1 MAESP
6 ILGRIER
13 ELEEIRSSGLW
24 RSIPPHSPAPI
35 DLSTNSYLAL
45 HSRPEVARAALDLAG
60 DRLSGNLASR
70 LVGTPS
76 SLYERL
82 EEEIALWKA
91 AESALVFNSGYAA
104 NAGVFG
110 ALCGRGTEVFCDRLD
125 HASILDGV
133 RLSGAEFVRYGHND
147 LGDLRDRLSA
157 SRAGEKIIAAETVF
171 SMDGDLAPLAD
182 LCDLADRHACL
193 LAVDEAHA
201 AGVFGRER
209 ASGLAEEAG
218 CESRI
223 DVRIGTLSKAAAGAG
238 GFFAGPAKLRD
249 YLVNR
254 ARSLIFSTGL
264 PHAVL
269 AWDLAAVSH
278 IRRNPAAGR
287 DLLVRSTGFREKL
300 RGMGFDPGASETQ
313 IIPLIVGGNEKVMAL
328 SRFLLER
335 GIKAPAIRSP
345 AVPRGTERLRFS
357 VHAGFDAAQE
367 ERVLEALREWKSIA

>member
-6 ILGRIER
+6 ILGRVDR

-24 RSIPPHSPAPI
+24 RSTPPAVEVPV

-45 HSRPEVARAALDLAG
+45 QDRPEVARAALDLAG

-70 LVGTPS
+70 LVGAAS
-76 SLYERL
+76 SLYGRL
-82 EEEIALWKA
+82 EEEISRWKGA
-91 AESALVFNSGYAA
+91 PSALVFNSGYAA

-133 RLSGAEFVRYGHND
+133 RLGGAELVRYGHND
-147 LGDLRDRLSA
+147 MGDLRDRLSA
-157 SRAGEKIIAAETVF
+157 SRVSEKIIATESVF
-171 SMDGDLAPLAD
+171 SMDGDTAPLAD

-193 LAVDEAHA
+193 LVVDEAHA
-201 AGVFGRER
+201 AGVFGKDR

-218 CESRI
+218 CERRI

-238 GFFAGPAKLRD
+238 GFFAGAARLRD

-278 IRRNPAAGR
+278 IRSHPAAGR
-287 DLLVRSTGFREKL
+287 DLLARAAAFREKL
-300 RGMGFDPGASETQ
+300 RGMGFDTGASGTQ
-313 IIPLIVGGNEKVMAL
+313 IIPLIVGGNERVVAL
-328 SRFLLER
+328 SRFLMER

-345 AVPRGTERLRFS
+345 AVPRGTERLRLS

-367 ERVLEALREWKSIA
+367 GRVLEALREWKSRA